1 MEGIFFH
8 GLTYVFNVFDVFG
21 LRDPVSIRGW
31 GAPQKLKIIDHSALN
46 LQTGSLHR
54 SLVVCFRLWF
64 LMIFVSWLAFSVIP
78 QIPQITQLL
87 LESTSDIHV
96 RKTSCFSGHRLMKAK
111 YTLPLLQD
119 VFNIKSVLKLVSFFG
134 YTPIH

>member
-1 MEGIFFH
+1 MCLMYLMYLVYGTRCQFVVEGH
-8 GLTYVFNVFDVFG
+8 
-21 LRDPVSIRGW
+21 LRNWR
-31 GAPQKLKIIDHSALN
+31 LYIDHSALN
-46 LQTGSLHR
+46 SQTGSLHR
-54 SLVVCFRLWF
+54 SLVVCFRLWL

-78 QIPQITQLL
+78 QVPQITQLL